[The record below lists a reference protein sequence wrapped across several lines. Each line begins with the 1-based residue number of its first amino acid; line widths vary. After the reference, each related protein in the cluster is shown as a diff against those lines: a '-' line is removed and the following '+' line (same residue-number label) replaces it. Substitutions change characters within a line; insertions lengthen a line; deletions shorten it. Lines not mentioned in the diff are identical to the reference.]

1 MSIPAEK
8 IPFKLFP
15 LNKTPDNKYSFYAS
29 SPLINFQFQATGARV
44 VDPKSLRLCGR
55 FRILDRD
62 NTAANGEN
70 VLPANRFDRD
80 GSANPSPQVY
90 EQVAYISDRVGPSS
104 CISSVSISNMRGQLM
119 EQVKSYGRMLSSLK
133 ASTASYR
140 DYCSVN
146 QNLWGSFA
154 NQNCVANALSSDVPF
169 AMPLRCGFLMED
181 QPLSLANGGIKITLN
196 LANDAQVLYGLS
208 SAGFVYELRDLFLSG
223 SYLVLD
229 QPVAP
234 EKGQLI
240 EYHQFYSYLNTLNS
254 GLDHQNLNLNLKEVV
269 SVYSNFTPSTWASS
283 YAYDGFSTPKIMNA
297 GNVET
302 DLQEVRFN
310 RGATMYPLTFPI
322 RERTANSNDAFEAMR
337 SRHFLNAI
345 AGYAN
350 LTHSTLG
357 AQSEALTNYES
368 DEKWVQGGA
377 TAAINIYGTN
387 QDVDRGDVNAWVF
400 QNNNQWLKNGNVEK
414 SGRVWGIGFRP
425 DELLNDST
433 QDYSQ
438 AAYNYSIESGHDGVT
453 PNSVYTFVLAKTQ
466 VFADGQ
472 GGVVAAN

>member
-1 MSIPAEK
+1 MSVVEK
-8 IPFKLFP
+8 IPFKLYP
-15 LNKTPDNKYSFYAS
+15 LNKTPDNKYSFYQS
-29 SPLINFQFQATGARV
+29 SPIINFQFQATGARV

-55 FRILDRD
+55 FRILD
-62 NTAANGEN
+62 NTEGNK
-70 VLPANRFDRD
+70 LPANRFDLA
-80 GSANPSPQVY
+80 GSNNAAQQNY
-90 EQVAYISDRVGPSS
+90 EKVAYVSDRVGPSS
-104 CISSVSISNMRGQLM
+104 CISSVNIANMRGQLY

-133 ASTASYR
+133 GATASYR

-154 NQNCVANALSSDVPF
+154 NQNCIANALSSDIPF
-169 AMPLRCGFLMED
+169 AMPLRCGFLMEP
-181 QPLSLANGGIKITLN
+181 QPISLANGGLKITLQ
-196 LANDAQVLYGLS
+196 LANDAQVVYGLN
-208 SAGFVYELRDLFLSG
+208 ANGFVYELSDLFLSG

-229 QPVAP
+229 QPVQP

-269 SVYSNFTPSTWASS
+269 SVYSNFTPSTWSSS
-283 YAYDGFSTPKIMNA
+283 YAYDGFSTPKIMNQN
-297 GNVET
+297 NVET
-302 DLQEVRFN
+302 DLNEIRFN

-322 RERTANSNDAFEAMR
+322 NERTANNNGAFESMR

-350 LTHSTLG
+350 LTHSTISPV
-357 AQSEALTNYES
+357 SEALTNYES
-368 DEKWVQGGA
+368 EQNWIQNAAAAGAGA
-377 TAAINIYGTN
+377 TSVQNVLDTN
-387 QDVDRGDVNAWVF
+387 QDVDRGSV
-400 QNNNQWLKNGNVEK
+400 NQWVWAQVTAWAKSGDVEK

-438 AAYNYSIESGHDGVT
+438 ASYNYSLDSGHDGVT
-453 PNSVYTFVLAKTQ
+453 PNSVYTYVLAKTQ
-466 VFADGQ
+466 VFSDGQ
-472 GGVVAAN
+472 GGIVAAN

>member
-1 MSIPAEK
+1 MSVVEK
-8 IPFKLFP
+8 VPFKLFP
-15 LNKTPDNKYSFYAS
+15 LNKTSDNKYSFYQS
-29 SPLINFQFQATGARV
+29 SPIINFQFQATGARV
-44 VDPKSLRLCGR
+44 IDPKSLRLCGK
-55 FRILDRD
+55 FRILDNSQD
-62 NTAANGEN
+62 N
-70 VLPANRFDRD
+70 VCPANRFDLQTTH
-80 GSANPSPQVY
+80 NPAPTKY

-104 CISSVSISNMRGQLM
+104 CISSVNIANMRGQLY

-154 NQNCVANALSSDVPF
+154 NQNCMANAISGDIPF
-169 AMPLRCGFLMED
+169 AMPLRCGFLMEN
-181 QPLSLANGGIKITLN
+181 QPISLANGGLKITLQ

-208 SAGFVYELRDLFLSG
+208 AQGFVYELRDLFLSG
-223 SYLVLD
+223 CYYVLD

-254 GLDHQNLNLNLKEVV
+254 GLDHQNLNLNLKNVV
-269 SVYSNFTPSTWASS
+269 SVYSNFTPSTWSSS
-283 YAYDGFSTPKIMNA
+283 YSYDGFSTPKIMNN

-322 RERTANSNDAFEAMR
+322 RQRSSNANNGFETLR

-350 LTHSTLG
+350 LTHSTISPI
-357 AQSEALTNYES
+357 SEALTNYES
-368 DEKWVQGGA
+368 PQNLYQQ
-377 TAAINIYGTN
+377 TAPVNVVVNEYATN
-387 QDVDRGDVNAWVF
+387 QDVDRGSVNAW
-400 QNNNQWLKNGNVEK
+400 QWNGAAGATEWTRGNNVEK

-425 DELLNDST
+425 DQLLNGTT
-433 QDYSQ
+433 QDYST
-438 AAYNYSIESGHDGVT
+438 AAYNYSIESGHDGQT
-453 PNSVYTFVLAKTQ
+453 PNSVHTYVLAKSK
-466 VFADGQ
+466 VFSDGQ
-472 GGVVAAN
+472 GGIVAAN